1 MPLLEVQNLQVQFQT
16 AEQTVYAVSD
26 LSFTLDRN
34 ETVGLVG
41 ESGSGKS
48 ATALALM
55 GLPPAKITG
64 GSVRFDGEELI
75 GKPSKFL
82 QKLRGQQMAMIFQD
96 PFSSLDPTM
105 SIGAQLLEAIRIHL
119 PLKGKAAYDYA
130 VELLKTVHIPTPEQ
144 KMRQFPYEL
153 SGGQRQRVLI
163 AMAFA
168 CKPLLLIADEPT
180 TALDVTVQ
188 AQILDRMAALQ
199 RQNGSGLLLI
209 THDLGI
215 VAETCNRTL
224 VMYAG
229 QLVEAGTTEQIFRT
243 PLHPYTQGLL
253 AATIPLEEPEARR
266 QRLPTIPGQ
275 PPSLTQ
281 KPTGCPFFP
290 RCSARIPNRCD
301 KEIVPLYSLSSGQQ
315 VRCLLY
321 EDQKHGTPSVVS
333 SV

>member
-16 AEQTVYAVSD
+16 PEQTVYAVSD

-64 GSVRFDGEELI
+64 GSIRFDGEELV
-75 GKPSKFL
+75 GKPAEFL
-82 QKLRGQQMAMIFQD
+82 QKLRGQKMAMIFQD

-105 SIGAQLLEAIRIHL
+105 SIGAQLIEAIRIHL
-119 PLKGKAAYDYA
+119 PLKGKAAYAYA
-130 VELLKTVHIPTPEQ
+130 LELLKNVHMPTPEQ
-144 KMRQFPYEL
+144 KMRQFPHEL

-188 AQILDRMAALQ
+188 AQILDRTAVLQ
-199 RQNGSGLLLI
+199 RQHSSGLLLI
-209 THDLGI
+209 THDLGV
-215 VAETCNRTL
+215 VAETCHRTL

-229 QLVEAGTTEQIFRT
+229 QLMEAGTTEQIFRN

-253 AATIPLEEPEARR
+253 AATIPLEKPEARR
-266 QRLPTIPGQ
+266 QPLPTIPGQ

-281 KPTGCPFFP
+281 KFTGCPFFP
-290 RCSARIPNRCD
+290 RCRARIPNLCD
-301 KEIVPLYSLSSGQQ
+301 KEKVPLYSLPSGRQ

-321 EDQKHGTPSVVS
+321 ADQRSGTSSDVS